1 MDAYNYLIEEYK
13 PLILSIAKKFN
24 NIEKEDLFQAG
35 ALGLKKAFDNYDETS
50 ATKFSTYAYK
60 YIYGEMYNLIY
71 KNSDLKITKDTL
83 KLYKSIIKTYQLL
96 TQKNNKIPTTL
107 EIAMTLGVE
116 ESLINAVIVSC
127 QKAPS
132 LDANYCDDKDI
143 KEVINIEENIS
154 LDDKIFLND
163 AINQLQEPEKTIIK
177 QRYYNDLTQ
186 SEIAALLG
194 ISQVKV
200 SRYEKKGIEKMRTLV
215 KDCA

>member
-107 EIAMTLGVE
+107 EIAMTLEVE
-116 ESLINAVIVSC
+116 ESLINAVIMSC

>member
-107 EIAMTLGVE
+107 EIA
-116 ESLINAVIVSC
+116 
-127 QKAPS
+127 
-132 LDANYCDDKDI
+132 
-143 KEVINIEENIS
+143 
-154 LDDKIFLND
+154 
-163 AINQLQEPEKTIIK
+163 
-177 QRYYNDLTQ
+177 
-186 SEIAALLG
+186 
-194 ISQVKV
+194 
-200 SRYEKKGIEKMRTLV
+200 
-215 KDCA
+215 

>member
-24 NIEKEDLFQAG
+24 NIEKEDLFQVG

-107 EIAMTLGVE
+107 EIAMTLEVE

>member
-13 PLILSIAKKFN
+13 PLILNIAKKFN

-107 EIAMTLGVE
+107 EIAMTLEVE
-116 ESLINAVIVSC
+116 ESLINAVIISC

>member
-107 EIAMTLGVE
+107 EIAMTLEVE
-116 ESLINAVIVSC
+116 ESLINAVIISC

-200 SRYEKKGIEKMRTLV
+200 SRYEKKGIEKMRILV

>member
-35 ALGLKKAFDNYDETS
+35 ALGLKKAFDNYDEIS

>member
-24 NIEKEDLFQAG
+24 TIEKEDLFQAG

-107 EIAMTLGVE
+107 EIAMTLEVE
-116 ESLINAVIVSC
+116 ESLINAVIISC

-186 SEIAALLG
+186 SEISALLG

>member
-83 KLYKSIIKTYQLL
+83 KLYKSIIKTYQ
-96 TQKNNKIPTTL
+96 
-107 EIAMTLGVE
+107 
-116 ESLINAVIVSC
+116 
-127 QKAPS
+127 
-132 LDANYCDDKDI
+132 
-143 KEVINIEENIS
+143 
-154 LDDKIFLND
+154 
-163 AINQLQEPEKTIIK
+163 
-177 QRYYNDLTQ
+177 
-186 SEIAALLG
+186 
-194 ISQVKV
+194 
-200 SRYEKKGIEKMRTLV
+200 
-215 KDCA
+215 

>member
-50 ATKFSTYAYK
+50 ATKFSTYSYK

-107 EIAMTLGVE
+107 EIAMTLEVE
-116 ESLINAVIVSC
+116 ESLINAVIISC

>member
-107 EIAMTLGVE
+107 EIAMTLEVE
-116 ESLINAVIVSC
+116 ESLINAVIISC

-163 AINQLQEPEKTIIK
+163 AINQLQEPEKKIIK

>member
-96 TQKNNKIPTTL
+96 TQKSNKIPTTL
-107 EIAMTLGVE
+107 EIAMTLEVE
-116 ESLINAVIVSC
+116 ESLINAVIISC

>member
-107 EIAMTLGVE
+107 EIAMTLEVE
-116 ESLINAVIVSC
+116 ESLINAVIISC

-177 QRYYNDLTQ
+177 QRYYSDLTQ

>member
-107 EIAMTLGVE
+107 EIAMTLEVE
-116 ESLINAVIVSC
+116 ESLINAVIISC

-143 KEVINIEENIS
+143 KEVINIEENVS

>member
-1 MDAYNYLIEEYK
+1 M
-13 PLILSIAKKFN
+13 
-24 NIEKEDLFQAG
+24 
-35 ALGLKKAFDNYDETS
+35 
-50 ATKFSTYAYK
+50 
-60 YIYGEMYNLIY
+60 
-71 KNSDLKITKDTL
+71 
-83 KLYKSIIKTYQLL
+83 
-96 TQKNNKIPTTL
+96 TL
-107 EIAMTLGVE
+107 EVE
-116 ESLINAVIVSC
+116 ESLINAVIISC

>member
-71 KNSDLKITKDTL
+71 KNSDLKITKDIL

-107 EIAMTLGVE
+107 EIAMTLEVE
-116 ESLINAVIVSC
+116 ESLINAVIISC

>member
-107 EIAMTLGVE
+107 EIAMTLEVE
-116 ESLINAVIVSC
+116 ESLINAVIISC

-200 SRYEKKGIEKMRTLV
+200 SRYEKKGIEKCVL
-215 KDCA
+215 

>member
-71 KNSDLKITKDTL
+71 K
-83 KLYKSIIKTYQLL
+83 SIIKTYQLL

-107 EIAMTLGVE
+107 EIAMTLEVE
-116 ESLINAVIVSC
+116 ESLINAVIISC

>member
-107 EIAMTLGVE
+107 EIAMTLEVE
-116 ESLINAVIVSC
+116 ESLINAVIISC

-132 LDANYCDDKDI
+132 LDANYCEDKDI

>member
-107 EIAMTLGVE
+107 EIAMTLEVE
-116 ESLINAVIVSC
+116 ESLINAVIISC

-200 SRYEKKGIEKMRTLV
+200 SRYEKKR
-215 KDCA
+215 D

>member
-107 EIAMTLGVE
+107 EIAMTLEVE
-116 ESLINAVIVSC
+116 ESLINAVIISC

-215 KDCA
+215 KNCA

>member
-107 EIAMTLGVE
+107 EIAMTLEVE
-116 ESLINAVIVSC
+116 ESLINAVIISC

>member
-107 EIAMTLGVE
+107 EIAMTLEVE
-116 ESLINAVIVSC
+116 ESLINAVIISC

-194 ISQVKV
+194 ISQAKV

>member
-107 EIAMTLGVE
+107 EIAMTLEVE
-116 ESLINAVIVSC
+116 ESLINAVIISC

-163 AINQLQEPEKTIIK
+163 AINQLQEPEKTIMK